1 VTLPVTVRSLGLSDY
16 QHTADAMRQFTLQ
29 RERPS
34 DSEIWLVEHPAVF
47 TQGQAGKAEHIL
59 NPGDIPVVQSD
70 RGGQVTFHGPGQAVI
85 YPLLDLHALK
95 IGVRSLVSALE
106 NAVIEVLKDHHIEA
120 CARTDA
126 PGVYV
131 DQSKIAS
138 LGLRIRK
145 GFSYHGLSLNVDMDL
160 AAFERI
166 NPCGYQGLQVTQLSS
181 LGVIMPVQD
190 AAKAVVLKLAD
201 QLDLRL
207 EFND

>member
-1 VTLPVTVRSLGLSDY
+1 MTLPVTVRSLGLSDY

>member
-70 RGGQVTFHGPGQAVI
+70 RGGQVTFHGPGQAVL